1 MGFDPTRRWR
11 RRRTDYLFVGLGLAV
26 CILAVI
32 WGIWG

>member
-1 MGFDPTRRWR
+1 MGFDPTRRWQ

-26 CILAVI
+26 CAVAII